1 MRKKISF
8 VLISLVVLALIGGE
22 VLPLPVLRL
31 FLAISVTLQSV
42 ITFALPALIFCLIFS
57 TFQRL
62 GKNASRIFIVALVL
76 LCCSNFLATYMSHFI
91 GEIIH
96 GMDLSLV
103 QISANKELT
112 PSFNFKLPKIIPN
125 ALAMVVAMI
134 CGIFVPKIAP
144 IGAQKVSIMVDKF
157 VSLFLKCI
165 GFVVPFFLFGFLL
178 KMQYDGIVMVLI
190 RQYVVIV
197 AIIVVAIVSYLL
209 LFYFLVNRMNPR
221 ATFMAMK
228 NMIPAVLCAFGTM
241 SSASA
246 LPYTLTAVEKNSKNK
261 ALAKSIVSITT
272 NIHLIG
278 DCIAI
283 PIFIYAIL
291 KSYGMPQPSQLLYL
305 AFVLQFVAAKFSV
318 AAVPAGGI
326 IVMLPII
333 ERCFGFNGAMSS
345 LILSLYILMDPI
357 CTSANVLGNGA
368 FAQLIDKIATRLHG
382 K

>member
-8 VLISLVVLALIGGE
+8 VLVSLVVLALICGRILS
-22 VLPLPVLRL
+22 VPVLSL
-31 FLAISVTLQSV
+31 FLAISATLQSV
-42 ITFALPALIFCLIFS
+42 ITFALPVLIFCLIFS

-62 GKNASRIFIVALVL
+62 GKNASRIFIVALIL
-76 LCCSNFLATYMSHFI
+76 LCCSNFFAAYVSHFI

-96 GMDLSLV
+96 GMDLSLM
-103 QISANKELT
+103 QISANNGLT
-112 PSFNFKLPKIIPN
+112 PSFDLRLPKIIPN
-125 ALAMVVAMI
+125 ILAMVMAII

-144 IGAQKVSIMVDKF
+144 IRAQKLSTIVDEF

-165 GFVVPFFLFGFLL
+165 QFIVPFFLFGFLL

-190 RQYVVIV
+190 RQYIVIV
-197 AIIVVAIVSYLL
+197 AVIVVAIVSYLL
-209 LFYFLVNRMNPR
+209 LFYFLVNGMNPK
-221 ATFMAMK
+221 ATFTAMK
-228 NMIPAVLCAFGTM
+228 NMIPAVVCAFGTM

-246 LPYTLTAVEKNSKNK
+246 LPYTLIAVEKNSKNK

-291 KSYGMPQPSQLLYL
+291 KSYGVPQPSQLLYL
-305 AFVLQFVAAKFSV
+305 VFVLQFVVAKFSV

-333 ERCFGFNGAMSS
+333 ERCFGFSGAMSS

-368 FAQLIDKIATRLHG
+368 FAQLIDRIATRFRE

>member
-1 MRKKISF
+1 
-8 VLISLVVLALIGGE
+8 
-22 VLPLPVLRL
+22 
-31 FLAISVTLQSV
+31 
-42 ITFALPALIFCLIFS
+42 
-57 TFQRL
+57 
-62 GKNASRIFIVALVL
+62 
-76 LCCSNFLATYMSHFI
+76 MSHFI
-91 GEIIH
+91 GEMIY
-96 GMDLSLV
+96 GMDLSLM
-103 QISANKELT
+103 QISAKNELT

-125 ALAMVVAMI
+125 ALAMIVAMI

-144 IGAQKVSIMVDKF
+144 IRAKKLSTVVDKF

-165 GFVVPFFLFGFLL
+165 QFIVPFFLFGFLL
-178 KMQYDGIVMVLI
+178 KMQYDGIVMVLV

-197 AIIVVAIVSYLL
+197 VIIVVAIISYLL
-209 LFYFLVNRMNPR
+209 LFYFLVNRMNLK
-221 ATFMAMK
+221 ATFAAIK
-228 NMIPAVLCAFGTM
+228 NMVPAVVCAFGTM
-241 SSASA
+241 SSAST
-246 LPYTLTAVEKNSKNK
+246 LPYTLIAVEKNSKNK
-261 ALAKSIVSITT
+261 DLAKSIVLITT

-291 KSYGMPQPSQLLYL
+291 KSYGVPQPSQLLYL
-305 AFVLQFVAAKFSV
+305 GFVLQFVVAKFSV

-333 ERCFGFNGAMSS
+333 ERCFGFSGAMSS

-368 FAQLIDKIATRLHG
+368 FAQLIDRIATHLHG

>member
-1 MRKKISF
+1 MRKKIPF
-8 VLISLVVLALIGGE
+8 VLVSLVVFALIGGK
-22 VLPLPVLRL
+22 VLPLSVLRL

-42 ITFALPALIFCLIFS
+42 IVFALPALIFCLIFS
-57 TFQRL
+57 TFQRF
-62 GKNASRIFIVALVL
+62 GKNASKIFIVALIL

-103 QISANKELT
+103 QISANSELT

-144 IGAQKVSIMVDKF
+144 TRSQKLSTIMDEF
-157 VSLFLKCI
+157 VALFLKCI
-165 GFVVPFFLFGFLL
+165 QFIVPFFLFGFLL
-178 KMQYDGIVMVLI
+178 KMQYDGIVMILV

-197 AIIVVAIVSYLL
+197 AIIAVTIVSYLL
-209 LFYFLVNRMNPR
+209 LFYFLVNGMNPKV
-221 ATFMAMK
+221 TFMAMK

-246 LPYTLTAVEKNSKNK
+246 LPYTLIAVEKNSKNK
-261 ALAKSIVSITT
+261 NLAKSIVSITT

-291 KSYGMPQPSQLLYL
+291 KSYGIQQPSQLLYL
-305 AFVLQFVAAKFSV
+305 GFVLQFVAAKFSV

-333 ERCFGFNGAMSS
+333 ERCFSFSGAMSS

>member
-8 VLISLVVLALIGGE
+8 VLISLVVFAFIGSE
-22 VLPLPVLRL
+22 ILPLPVLCL
-31 FLAISVTLQSV
+31 FLAISVALQSV
-42 ITFALPALIFCLIFS
+42 VTFALPTLIFCLIFS

-62 GKNASRIFIVALVL
+62 GKNASRTFVVALIL
-76 LCCSNFLATYMSHFI
+76 LCCSNFLATYVSHFI
-91 GEIIH
+91 GEIVH
-96 GMDLSLV
+96 GMDLSLT
-103 QISANKELT
+103 QISASNELT

-134 CGIFVPKIAP
+134 CGIFVPKITP
-144 IGAQKVSIMVDKF
+144 IGAQRFSTVVDGF

-165 GFVVPFFLFGFLL
+165 QFVVPFFLFGFLL
-178 KMQYDGIVMVLI
+178 KMQYDGIIMVLI
-190 RQYVVIV
+190 RQYV
-197 AIIVVAIVSYLL
+197 AIVFYLL
-209 LFYFLVNRMNPR
+209 FFYFLVNGMNPR
-221 ATFMAMK
+221 ATFVAMK
-228 NMIPAVLCAFGTM
+228 NMLPAVVCEFGTM

-246 LPYTLTAVEKNSKNK
+246 LPYTLIAVEKNSKNK
-261 ALAKSIVSITT
+261 DLAKSIVSITT
-272 NIHLIG
+272 NIHLMG

-291 KSYGMPQPSQLLYL
+291 KSYGVLQPSQLLYL
-305 AFVLQFVAAKFSV
+305 GFVLQFVAAKFSV

-333 ERCFGFNGAMSS
+333 ERCFGFTGAMSS

>member
-42 ITFALPALIFCLIFS
+42 IIFALPALIFCLIFS
-57 TFQRL
+57 TFQRF
-62 GKNASRIFIVALVL
+62 GKNASRIFIVALIL
-76 LCCSNFLATYMSHFI
+76 LCCSNFLATYVSHFI
-91 GEIIH
+91 GEMIH
-96 GMDLSLV
+96 GMELSLV
-103 QISANKELT
+103 QISANNELT
-112 PSFNFKLPKIIPN
+112 PSFDFRLPKIIPN

-144 IGAQKVSIMVDKF
+144 IRAQKLSTIVDKF

-165 GFVVPFFLFGFLL
+165 QFIVPFFLFGFLL
-178 KMQYDGIVMVLI
+178 KMQYDGIIMVLI
-190 RQYVVIV
+190 RQYIVIV

-209 LFYFLVNRMNPR
+209 LFYFLVNGMNTK
-221 ATFMAMK
+221 ATFEAIK
-228 NMIPAVLCAFGTM
+228 NMIPAVVCAFGTM

-246 LPYTLTAVEKNSKNK
+246 LPYTLIAVEKNSKNK
-261 ALAKSIVSITT
+261 DLAKSIVSITT

-291 KSYGMPQPSQLLYL
+291 KSYGVVQPSQFLYL
-305 AFVLQFVAAKFSV
+305 GFVLQFVAAKFSV

-333 ERCFGFNGAMSS
+333 ERCFGFNGVMSS

-368 FAQLIDKIATRLHG
+368 FAQLIDRIATHLHG